1 MLIVWFDV
9 MLMGEGSYMK
19 KGWVQRELYLRRI
32 RPFYDSEL
40 IKVITGVRRCGKSI
54 LIKQIRQELLDTGI
68 EPERITYLNFEDYTL
83 RSLKESDTFHAH
95 MVDLLNPKIKHY
107 LLCDEIQNVKD
118 FELVV
123 NSLRSTFDVS
133 IFLTGSNARLLS
145 GDLATHLG
153 GRTISLKMMSFSF
166 SEFCTFTELPPEKSS
181 LNEYMKWGGFPLV
194 CSAGTEE
201 MKYAVLSNLYDSIV
215 LKDIIMQSKV
225 SSPHVLAKVVEY
237 LLSTS
242 SSTVSG
248 SSIAK
253 ALNADNVKVSEPTVY
268 DYIRYCEDAC
278 IISKVERFDIRGK
291 KILSFAQKAYAA
303 DLGLFQL
310 KKNRVKGEY
319 GALIETL
326 VHNEL
331 VGRGYQVFIGKTQNG
346 EVDFIAQKEGKKF
359 YLQVAYVL
367 ESSKTIDR
375 EFGAFKDIEDN
386 YPKYVISY
394 DDLKHSGVDGII
406 HLPLLT
412 FLCDEQA
419 MH

>member
-1 MLIVWFDV
+1 
-9 MLMGEGSYMK
+9 MK
-19 KGWVQRELYLRRI
+19 KGWVQRELYLERI

-54 LIKQIRQELLDTGI
+54 LLKQIRQELLNTGI
-68 EPERITYLNFEDYTL
+68 ESERITYLNFEDYAL
-83 RSLKESDTFHAH
+83 RSLKDSDTFHEH
-95 MVDLLNPKIKHY
+95 MVGLLDPGIKHY

-118 FELVV
+118 FELVI

-145 GDLATHLG
+145 GELATVLG

-166 SEFCTFTELPPEKSS
+166 SEFCIFTELPLEKSS

-225 SSPHVLAKVVEY
+225 SSAHVLSRVVEY

-253 ALNADNVKVSEPTVY
+253 ALKADNVKVSEPTVY
-268 DYIRYCEDAC
+268 DYIRYCEEAC

-291 KILSFAQKAYAA
+291 KVLAFEQKVYAA
-303 DLGLFQL
+303 DLGLFQW

-319 GALIETL
+319 GALMETL

-331 VGRGYQVFIGKTQNG
+331 IGRGYQVFIGKTQNG
-346 EVDFIAQKEGKKF
+346 EVDFIAQKEGMKV
-359 YLQVAYVL
+359 YIQVAYVL

-394 DDLKHSGVDGII
+394 DDWQHSEVDGII

-412 FLCDEQA
+412 FLTDEQA
-419 MH
+419 IR

>member
-1 MLIVWFDV
+1 
-9 MLMGEGSYMK
+9 MGEGSYMK
-19 KGWVQRELYLRRI
+19 QGWVQRELYLARI

-54 LIKQIRQELLDTGI
+54 LLKQIRQELLDTGI
-68 EPERITYLNFEDYTL
+68 ELERITYLNFEDYEL
-83 RSLKESDTFHAH
+83 RALKNPDTFHAH
-95 MVDLLNPKIKHY
+95 MVGLLKPGMKHY

-123 NSLRSTFDVS
+123 NSLRSTSDVS

-145 GDLATHLG
+145 GELATHLG

-166 SEFCTFTELPPEKSS
+166 SEFCTFSELPPDKSS

-225 SSPHVLAKVVEY
+225 SSAHVLEKVVEY

-242 SSTVSG
+242 SSTISG
-248 SSIAK
+248 SSIVK
-253 ALNADNVKVSEPTVY
+253 ALKADNVKVSEPTVY

-291 KILSFAQKAYAA
+291 KILSFEQKVYAA

-319 GALIETL
+319 GALMETL
-326 VHNEL
+326 VFNEL
-331 VGRGYQVFIGKTQNG
+331 VGRGYQVYIGKTQNG
-346 EVDFIAQKEGKKF
+346 EIDFIAMKEGKKV
-359 YLQVAYVL
+359 YIQVAYVL
-367 ESSKTIDR
+367 DSAKTIDR
-375 EFGAFKDIEDN
+375 EFGAFREIEDN
-386 YPKYVISY
+386 YPKYVITY
-394 DDLKHSGVDGII
+394 DDWRHSEVYGII

-412 FLCDEQA
+412 FLTDEQA
-419 MH
+419 IG

>member
-1 MLIVWFDV
+1 
-9 MLMGEGSYMK
+9 MGEGSYMK
-19 KGWVQRELYLRRI
+19 QGWVQRELYLARI

-54 LIKQIRQELLDTGI
+54 LLKQIRQELLDTGI
-68 EPERITYLNFEDYTL
+68 ELERITYLNFEDYEL
-83 RSLKESDTFHAH
+83 RALKNPDTFHAH
-95 MVDLLNPKIKHY
+95 MVGLLKPGMKHY

-123 NSLRSTFDVS
+123 NSLRSTSDVS

-145 GDLATHLG
+145 GELATHLG

-166 SEFCTFTELPPEKSS
+166 SEFCTFSELPPDKSS

-225 SSPHVLAKVVEY
+225 SSAHVLEKVVEY

-242 SSTVSG
+242 SSTISG
-248 SSIAK
+248 SSIVK
-253 ALNADNVKVSEPTVY
+253 ALKADNVKVSEPTVY

-278 IISKVERFDIRGK
+278 IISKVQRFDIRGK
-291 KILSFAQKAYAA
+291 KNLSFEQKVYAA

-319 GALIETL
+319 GALMETL
-326 VHNEL
+326 VFNEL
-331 VGRGYQVFIGKTQNG
+331 VGRGYQVYIGKTQNG
-346 EVDFIAQKEGKKF
+346 EIDFIAMKEGKKV
-359 YLQVAYVL
+359 YIQVAYVL
-367 ESSKTIDR
+367 DSAKTIDR
-375 EFGAFKDIEDN
+375 EFGAFREIEDN
-386 YPKYVISY
+386 YPKYVITY
-394 DDLKHSGVDGII
+394 DDWRHSEVYGII

-412 FLCDEQA
+412 FLTDEQA
-419 MH
+419 IG

>member
-1 MLIVWFDV
+1 
-9 MLMGEGSYMK
+9 
-19 KGWVQRELYLRRI
+19 
-32 RPFYDSEL
+32 
-40 IKVITGVRRCGKSI
+40 
-54 LIKQIRQELLDTGI
+54 LLNTGI
-68 EPERITYLNFEDYTL
+68 ESERITYLNFEDYAL
-83 RSLKESDTFHAH
+83 RSLKDPDTFHEH
-95 MVDLLNPKIKHY
+95 MVGLLDPGIKHY

-118 FELVV
+118 FELVI

-145 GDLATHLG
+145 GELATLLG

-166 SEFCTFTELPPEKSS
+166 SEFCIFTELPLEKSS

-225 SSPHVLAKVVEY
+225 SSAHVLSRVVEY

-253 ALNADNVKVSEPTVY
+253 ALKADNVKVSEPTVY
-268 DYIRYCEDAC
+268 DYIRYCEEAC

-291 KILSFAQKAYAA
+291 KVLAFEQKVYAA

-319 GALIETL
+319 GALMETL

-331 VGRGYQVFIGKTQNG
+331 IGRGYQVFIGKTQNG
-346 EVDFIAQKEGKKF
+346 EVDFIAQKEGMKV
-359 YLQVAYVL
+359 YIQVAYVL

-394 DDLKHSGVDGII
+394 DDWQHSEVDGII

-412 FLCDEQA
+412 FLTDEQA
-419 MH
+419 IR

>member
-1 MLIVWFDV
+1 MGIVWFDS
-9 MLMGEGSYMK
+9 MLMREDRYMK
-19 KGWVQRELYLRRI
+19 KGWVQRELYLKRI

-54 LIKQIRQELLDTGI
+54 LLKQIRQELLDIGV

-83 RSLKESDTFHAH
+83 RSLKDPDTFHAH
-95 MVDLLNPKIKHY
+95 MVDVLDPKIKHY

-123 NSLRSTFDVS
+123 NSLRSTFDIS

-153 GRTISLKMMSFSF
+153 GRTISLKMMGFSF
-166 SEFCTFTELPPEKSS
+166 SEFCTFTELPLEKSS

-225 SSPHVLAKVVEY
+225 SSPHILAKVVEY

-242 SSTVSG
+242 SSIVSG
-248 SSIAK
+248 SSIVN
-253 ALNADNVKVSEPTVY
+253 ALKADNVKVSEPTVY

-278 IISKVERFDIRGK
+278 IISKVARFDIRGK
-291 KILSFAQKAYAA
+291 KILSFEQKVYAA

-319 GALIETL
+319 GTLIETL

-331 VGRGYQVFIGKTQNG
+331 VGRGYQVYIGKTQNG
-346 EVDFIAQKEGKKF
+346 EVDFIAQKEDKKF

-367 ESSKTIDR
+367 ESSKTINR
-375 EFGAFKDIEDN
+375 EFGVFKDIEDN

-412 FLCDEQA
+412 FLSDEQA
-419 MH
+419 MQ

>member
-1 MLIVWFDV
+1 
-9 MLMGEGSYMK
+9 
-19 KGWVQRELYLRRI
+19 
-32 RPFYDSEL
+32 
-40 IKVITGVRRCGKSI
+40 
-54 LIKQIRQELLDTGI
+54 
-68 EPERITYLNFEDYTL
+68 
-83 RSLKESDTFHAH
+83 
-95 MVDLLNPKIKHY
+95 
-107 LLCDEIQNVKD
+107 
-118 FELVV
+118 
-123 NSLRSTFDVS
+123 
-133 IFLTGSNARLLS
+133 
-145 GDLATHLG
+145 
-153 GRTISLKMMSFSF
+153 
-166 SEFCTFTELPPEKSS
+166 
-181 LNEYMKWGGFPLV
+181 LV